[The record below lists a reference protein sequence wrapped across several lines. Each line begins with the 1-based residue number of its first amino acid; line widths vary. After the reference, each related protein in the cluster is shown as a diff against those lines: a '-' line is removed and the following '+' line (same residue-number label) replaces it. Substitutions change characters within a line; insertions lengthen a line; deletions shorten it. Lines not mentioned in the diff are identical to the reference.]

1 MEPDCSRQYVAG
13 SCPAMLMSTAPSHML
28 ALVVYPEDIH
38 KNAFIRARG
47 LERLVHGCMT
57 QLLIEESPKASECM
71 QHGKP
76 ELFVNALG
84 VFLNLAAS
92 GEWDGG
98 CCYTALLALS
108 TLHVVAWARHVSRQ
122 GVASVVSTQGGLEPS
137 PHPARASTRRRV
149 SRHDAARP

>member
-1 MEPDCSRQYVAG
+1 M
-13 SCPAMLMSTAPSHML
+13 
-28 ALVVYPEDIH
+28 
-38 KNAFIRARG
+38 
-47 LERLVHGCMT
+47 HGCMT

-98 CCYTALLALS
+98 CCYTALLVLPPHTLS
-108 TLHVVAWARHVSRQ
+108 PGPDTYRGKVWHQWYLHKVDLNPHRTQRVRVLDVVYRVMMLHVLDDRVMRNACWVLLNLSAGFGALLFCRVHNMCSLSPPLVVGLVQSPVVA
-122 GVASVVSTQGGLEPS
+122 
-137 PHPARASTRRRV
+137 
-149 SRHDAARP
+149 